1 MSEREP
7 TIGPE
12 SKIKLGFLVPLIVAV
27 AVPLIL
33 SYLSVRMELAAI
45 RNDLQQIRQNMSD
58 RWSGSMMI
66 LWAER
71 LKHENSG
78 RARRARCES
87 RARGHAAAAGVAEQ
101 LNLRGMVSRVGETKG
116 TR

>member
-71 LKHENSG
+71 LKHENAG
-78 RARRARCES
+78 KLVVPDVNRVREDMPLPPGS
-87 RARGHAAAAGVAEQ
+87 RS
-101 LNLRGMVSRVGETKG
+101 N
-116 TR
+116 

>member
-66 LWAER
+66 LWVER
-71 LKHENSG
+71 LKHENGG
-78 RARRARCES
+78 RL
-87 RARGHAAAAGVAEQ
+87 VVPDV
-101 LNLRGMVSRVGETKG
+101 NRVREDMPLPPGP
-116 TR
+116 RNN

>member
-45 RNDLQQIRQNMSD
+45 RNDLQLIRQNMSD

-71 LKHENSG
+71 LKHENGG
-78 RARRARCES
+78 RLVVPDVNRVREDMPLPPGS
-87 RARGHAAAAGVAEQ
+87 R
-101 LNLRGMVSRVGETKG
+101 NN
-116 TR
+116 

>member
-66 LWAER
+66 LWVER
-71 LKHENSG
+71 LKHEN
-78 RARRARCES
+78 
-87 RARGHAAAAGVAEQ
+87 AGKLVVPDV
-101 LNLRGMVSRVGETKG
+101 NRVREDMPLPPGP
-116 TR
+116 RNN

>member
-71 LKHENSG
+71 LRHENAGKVVVPEPQKVREDMPLPRGASG
-78 RARRARCES
+78 
-87 RARGHAAAAGVAEQ
+87 
-101 LNLRGMVSRVGETKG
+101 
-116 TR
+116 

>member
-78 RARRARCES
+78 KLVVPDVNRVREDMPLP
-87 RARGHAAAAGVAEQ
+87 AGPRS
-101 LNLRGMVSRVGETKG
+101 N
-116 TR
+116 

>member
-71 LKHENSG
+71 LKHEN
-78 RARRARCES
+78 
-87 RARGHAAAAGVAEQ
+87 AGKLVVPDV
-101 LNLRGMVSRVGETKG
+101 NRVREDMPLPPGP
-116 TR
+116 RSN